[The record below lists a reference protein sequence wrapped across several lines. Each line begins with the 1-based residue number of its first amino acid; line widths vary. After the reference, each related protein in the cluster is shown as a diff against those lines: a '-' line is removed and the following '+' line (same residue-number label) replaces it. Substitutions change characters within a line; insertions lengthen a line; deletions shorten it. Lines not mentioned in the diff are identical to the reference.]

1 MPIKVGNERTV
12 RECLAPYTYTVDGKP
27 VTEDIRVEY
36 YSLTIE
42 EMKAYRKDLE
52 AKIAENP
59 EAVIWM
65 SETLAPRLHALP
77 DLTDAKGKPFEI
89 TLANLEKVPLENLD
103 AIKTAIDEDLA
114 GKSRP
119 AKSAAG

>member
-1 MPIKVGNERTV
+1 VKETV
-12 RECLAPYTYTVDGKP
+12 RECLASYKYTVDGKP
-27 VTEDIRVEY
+27 VAEDIRVQY
-36 YSLTIE
+36 YSLTIH

-52 AKIAENP
+52 ERIAENP

-77 DLTDAKGKPFEI
+77 DLTDEKGKPFAI
-89 TLANLEKVPLENLD
+89 TIENLEKIPLENLD